1 MDKVYDLEDRTLEF
15 GKRITRMCKALP
27 KNAINEVYIKQV
39 LRSGT
44 SVGANYI
51 EANEAL
57 SKKDF
62 QHRIKIARKEAKETT
77 YWLSLVIEAN
87 KDFGSRIKSLLL
99 KSIEIRNILS
109 SILTKSK

>member
-1 MDKVYDLEDRTLEF
+1 MEDRTLEF
-15 GKRITRMCKALP
+15 SKRISCLCRSLP
-27 KNAINEVYIKQV
+27 KDEVNIVYIKQL

-62 QHRIKIARKEAKETT
+62 RHRMRIARKEAKETS
-77 YWLSLVIEAN
+77 YWLKLIIDAN
-87 KDFGSRIKSLLL
+87 FTFTQRVEPLLRES
-99 KSIEIRNILS
+99 KEIRNILS
-109 SILTKSK
+109 SIINKTS